1 MKRIFFRTLL
11 IVVGLAILEG
21 GSWLLLAA
29 SPQLRG
35 RLQTVAAG
43 EDPSARGRAQ
53 GRIGHLLPR
62 GGFLEEVVHP
72 YFGYAVIPPAQA
84 LVGPLSLDAL
94 GFPNGGPFDRDHPPN
109 SVVIGIFGGS
119 VAAYFAK
126 SGGVQAI
133 FEQVKALPSFAG
145 KRLVVLTGA
154 HIGMKQPQS
163 LMALSYLQAL
173 GVDFDVVI
181 LLDGFN
187 EVVNA
192 PFDLVPAG
200 VFPFFPSLWNQRVA
214 NLELDTVMRSR
225 IGELAYLKERRQD
238 AIARLLASPLRHSHS
253 VELLWALYD
262 RSLETTIE
270 AKRLELDTHKND
282 AQRDYTATGP
292 QWPHGSDDALSEDLA
307 AFWFE
312 TSLQM
317 RALTEA
323 RGGRFFHF
331 LQPNQHVPG
340 SKPMDAAEQSVAI
353 RGGEAFAPHAS
364 RGYRFLRENG
374 ARLAAQGVHFHDLT
388 QIFAETTEPIYIDNI
403 GHLGRKGNEMMAA
416 AMAEQIANDLAGGA
430 AR

>member
-1 MKRIFFRTLL
+1 MTRIFFRLL
-11 IVVGLAILEG
+11 LLVIGLAIIEG

-35 RLQTVAAG
+35 RLQTAAAG
-43 EDPSARGRAQ
+43 EDPSARGRAE
-53 GRIGHLLPR
+53 GRIGHLLPA
-62 GGFLEEVVHP
+62 GGFLEEVIHP
-72 YFGYAVIPPAQA
+72 YFGYSVIPPSQT

-94 GFPNGGPFDRDHPPN
+94 GFPNGGPFEREHPPN
-109 SVVIGIFGGS
+109 SVVVGIFGGS

-126 SGGVQAI
+126 FGGVQAI
-133 FEQVKALPSFAG
+133 FEQLKTQPSFAG
-145 KRLVVLTGA
+145 KRLVALTCA

-200 VFPFFPSLWNQRVA
+200 VFPFYPSLWNQRVA
-214 NLELDTVMRSR
+214 NLELDTTMRSQ
-225 IGELAYLKERRQD
+225 IGELAYLKERR
-238 AIARLLASPLRHSHS
+238 AEWIARLLESPLRHSHS

-270 AKRLELDTHKND
+270 AKRVGLDTHRSD

-292 QWPHGSDDALSEDLA
+292 QWPHGSEDALAADLA

-312 TSLQM
+312 ASLQM

-323 RGGRFFHF
+323 KAGRFFHF

-340 SKPMDAAEQSVAI
+340 SKPMGADEQAVAI
-353 RGGEAFAPHAS
+353 RGGEAFAPHAM
-364 RGYRFLRENG
+364 RGYRFLRERG
-374 ARLAAQGVHFHDLT
+374 AELAARGVHFHDLT
-388 QIFAETTEPIYIDNI
+388 QLFAETAEPIYIDNI

-416 AMAEQIANDLAGGA
+416 AMAARIATDLAGSA
-430 AR
+430 P

>member
-1 MKRIFFRTLL
+1 MKRILFRLL
-11 IVVGLAILEG
+11 LLAIGLAILEG

-29 SPQLRG
+29 SPQLQG
-35 RLQTVAAG
+35 RMQTAAAG
-43 EDPSARGRAQ
+43 EDPGARGRAQ
-53 GRIGHLLPR
+53 GRIGHLLPA
-62 GGFLEEVVHP
+62 GGFLEEVIHP
-72 YFGYAVIPPAQA
+72 YFGYSVIPPAQA

-94 GFPNGGPFDRDHPPN
+94 GFPNGGPFEREHPPN

-126 SGGVQAI
+126 FGGVQAI
-133 FEQVKALPSFAG
+133 WEQLKTLPAFAG

-214 NLELDTVMRSR
+214 NLELDTTMRSR
-225 IGELAYLKERRQD
+225 IGELAYLKERRAD
-238 AIARLLASPLRHSHS
+238 GMAHLLASPLRYSQT

-262 RSLETTIE
+262 RNLETTIE
-270 AKRLELDTHKND
+270 AKRVELDTHKSD

-292 QWPHGSDDALSEDLA
+292 QWPHGSDDALSADLA

-323 RGGRFFHF
+323 KGAHFFHF

-340 SKPMDAAEQSVAI
+340 SKPMDNAEQAVAI
-353 RGGEAFAPHAS
+353 RGGEAFAPYAT
-364 RGYRFLRENG
+364 RGYRFLRERG
-374 ARLAAQGVHFHDLT
+374 AQLAAQGVHFHDLT
-388 QIFAETTEPIYIDNI
+388 QLFAETTEPIYIDNI
-403 GHLGRKGNEMMAA
+403 GHLGGKGNEMMAA
-416 AMAEQIANDLAGGA
+416 AMAAQIAKDLAGTA
-430 AR
+430 P

>member
-1 MKRIFFRTLL
+1 MKRIFFRLLL
-11 IVVGLAILEG
+11 IAIGLAILEG
-21 GSWLLLAA
+21 GSWLLLAV

-35 RLQTVAAG
+35 RMQTAAAG

-53 GRIGHLLPR
+53 AHIGHLLPK
-62 GGFLEEVVHP
+62 GVFLEEVVHP
-72 YFGYAVIPPAQA
+72 YFGVGVIPPARA

-94 GFPNGGPFDRDHPPN
+94 GFPNGGPFEREHPPN

-133 FEQVKALPSFAG
+133 FEQLKTLPAFAG
-145 KRLVVLTGA
+145 KRLVALTGA

-163 LMALSYLQAL
+163 LMALSFLQAL

-200 VFPFFPSLWNQRVA
+200 VFPFYPSQWNQRVA
-214 NLELDTVMRSR
+214 NLELDTTMRSR
-225 IGELAYLKERRQD
+225 IGELAYLKERRAD
-238 AIARLLASPLRHSHS
+238 GMARLLASPLRNSHS

-270 AKRLELDTHKND
+270 AKRAQLDTHESD
-282 AQRDYTATGP
+282 ARHDYTATGP
-292 QWPHGSDDALSEDLA
+292 QWPHESEDALSADLA

-317 RALTEA
+317 RALAEA
-323 RGGRFFHF
+323 KGALFFHF

-340 SKPMDAAEQSVAI
+340 SKPMDTAEQAVAI
-353 RGGEAFAPHAS
+353 RGGEAFAPHVT
-364 RGYRFLRENG
+364 RGYRFLRERG
-374 ARLAAQGVHFHDLT
+374 TQLAAQGVHFHDLT
-388 QIFAETTEPIYIDNI
+388 QLFAETTEPIYIDNI
-403 GHLGRKGNEMMAA
+403 GHLGGKGNEMMAA
-416 AMAEQIANDLAGGA
+416 AMAAQIVKDLAGTA
-430 AR
+430 P

>member
-1 MKRIFFRTLL
+1 MKRIFFRLLL
-11 IVVGLAILEG
+11 IAIGLAILEG
-21 GSWLLLAA
+21 GSWLLLAV

-35 RLQTVAAG
+35 RMQTAATG

-53 GRIGHLLPR
+53 AHIGHLLPT
-62 GGFLEEVVHP
+62 GVFLEEVVHP
-72 YFGYAVIPPAQA
+72 YFGFGVIPPARA

-94 GFPNGGPFDRDHPPN
+94 GFPNGGPFEREHPPN

-126 SGGVQAI
+126 FGGVQAI
-133 FEQVKALPSFAG
+133 WEQLKTLPAFAG

-214 NLELDTVMRSR
+214 NLELDTTMRSR
-225 IGELAYLKERRQD
+225 IGELAYLKERRAD
-238 AIARLLASPLRHSHS
+238 GMAHLLASPLRYSQT

-262 RSLETTIE
+262 RNLETTIE
-270 AKRLELDTHKND
+270 AKRVELDTHKSD

-292 QWPHGSDDALSEDLA
+292 QWPHGSDDALSADLA

-323 RGGRFFHF
+323 KGAHFFHF

-340 SKPMDAAEQSVAI
+340 SKPMDNAEQAVAI
-353 RGGEAFAPHAS
+353 RGGEAFAPYAT
-364 RGYRFLRENG
+364 RGYRFLRERG
-374 ARLAAQGVHFHDLT
+374 AQLAAQGVHFHDLT
-388 QIFAETTEPIYIDNI
+388 QLFAETTEPIYIDNI
-403 GHLGRKGNEMMAA
+403 GHLGGKGNEMMAA
-416 AMAEQIANDLAGGA
+416 AMAAQIAKDLAGTA
-430 AR
+430 P